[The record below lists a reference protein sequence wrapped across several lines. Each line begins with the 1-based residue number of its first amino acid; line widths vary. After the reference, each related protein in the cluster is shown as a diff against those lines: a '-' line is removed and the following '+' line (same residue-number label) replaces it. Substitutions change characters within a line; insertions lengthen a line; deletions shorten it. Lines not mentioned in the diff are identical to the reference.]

1 MLPFAI
7 IGRLSSGLQR
17 TGSGA
22 LGRALQV
29 ALLLALLVSMALA
42 CNATSRGEGK
52 EVVARFLLGGWVVP
66 RDEQANAEPFVETL
80 KASVF
85 TTEEEIRQWLDG
97 LILIR
102 PRGNFETLDGAD
114 LDQVVVLG
122 AYYLW
127 RPLRGDPLCITRTS
141 VDGAEVLVSLE
152 LEGDPQGREFP
163 YLMAPLYI
171 ASLEREDL
179 PRGVPLT
186 FVFSVNG
193 EVSTTQTVN
202 LQ

>member
-1 MLPFAI
+1 MSPFAI
-7 IGRLSSGLQR
+7 IGRLSSGLHGA
-17 TGSGA
+17 GSGA
-22 LGRALQV
+22 PGRALQMS
-29 ALLLALLVSMALA
+29 LLLALLVSVALA
-42 CNATSRGEGK
+42 CNATSGGREK

-66 RDEQANAEPFVETL
+66 RNEPADAEPFVETL

-85 TTEEEIRQWLDG
+85 TTEPELRLWLDG
-97 LILIR
+97 LDVIR
-102 PRGNFETLDGAD
+102 VRGNFEALDGAD
-114 LDQVVVLG
+114 LDEVVVLG

-127 RPLRGDPLCITRTS
+127 RPLRGDPLFITRTS
-141 VDGAEVLVSLE
+141 VNGAEVLVSLE

-186 FVFSVNG
+186 FVFSING
-193 EVSTTQTVN
+193 EVAATQKIN